1 VGRGKPSGAFV
12 WKGGLMGSIYK
23 RKFKDKN
30 GNTKEGK
37 TFWIRYQHKGKPV
50 YESAKSTKWAD
61 AARLLKLREGEI
73 AAGKA
78 PGNRYDK
85 VMFKELVHALKEDYK
100 LKGQR
105 RPRTKHLEKYFEGM
119 RAIDITST
127 EIKRYINYRLEE
139 GIKNGTINR
148 ELAALKR
155 IFKLGAKETPPK
167 VDRVPH
173 IQMLKED
180 NAKEGFFEDSDYY
193 TILKKLPNYMK
204 GPVIFAYWTGW
215 RLRQVCALT
224 WNMIKIKD
232 RLITAPGRITK
243 NKKAHTIYMNDPILE
258 IIKERFSQ
266 RNLGC
271 PHVFHRNGHQ
281 LKDFRFVWNGAC
293 RDAGLGYG
301 YRISKGYVEMWEKQ
315 FNPGPTFHDFRRT
328 AVRNLI
334 KSGVPEKVAMKITG
348 HKTRS
353 VFDRYNI
360 VTSEDLK
367 WAAEKQAEK
376 LNCDKFYDKQAEDD
390 Y

>member
-1 VGRGKPSGAFV
+1 
-12 WKGGLMGSIYK
+12 MGSIYR

-37 TFWIRYQHKGKPV
+37 TYWIRYQHNGQSV
-50 YESAKSTKWAD
+50 YESVKSTKWAD
-61 AARLLKLREGEI
+61 AANLLKLREGEI
-73 AAGKA
+73 ARGKP
-78 PGNRYDK
+78 PGNTFDK
-85 VMFKELVHALKEDYK
+85 VMFSELVQGIKEDYK
-100 LKGQR
+100 LKGQK
-105 RPRTKHLEKYFEGM
+105 RPRTKHLENYFKDM
-119 RAIDITST
+119 RAVDITT
-127 EIKRYINYRLEE
+127 TKIKGYINHRLDE

-155 IFKLGAKETPPK
+155 MFMLGAKETPPK

-173 IQMLKED
+173 IQMFRED

-193 TILKKLPNYMK
+193 AILEKLPNYMK

-215 RLRQVCALT
+215 RLRQVCAIT
-224 WNMIKIKD
+224 WGMVNKND
-232 RLITAPGRITK
+232 RLITAPGKITK
-243 NKKAHTIYMNDPILE
+243 NKKAHTIYMNDPLFD
-258 IIKERFSQ
+258 IIKKRFSQ

-271 PHVFHRNGHQ
+271 PYVFHRSGHQ
-281 LKDFRFVWNGAC
+281 LKDFRVIWNKAC

-301 YRISKGYVEMWEKQ
+301 YRTSKGYVEKWEKQ
-315 FNPGPTFHDFRRT
+315 YNPGPTFHDFRRT

-334 KSGVPEKVAMKITG
+334 KSGVPEKMAMKITG

-367 WAAEKQAEK
+367 WAAQKQAEK
-376 LNCDKFYDKQAEDD
+376 LVYDKFCDKWTKNEN
-390 Y
+390 